1 MMKNITKIG
10 LLLVVCTLLCISIVT
25 ATDNTNLPTKNEVNS
40 FLEDMKGKSASEVM
54 DSVKEDHST
63 WKADL
68 LECSTCTGDKE
79 AIALY
84 YKDSE
89 SQKGYGSVYFK
100 DGKIVSPSILK
111 GYSTKESYKGMIEEG
126 TSEPSTE
133 DQVDEECKDG
143 NCKKEINDSE
153 SKEVQIKS
161 ESKITVEDRKA
172 AFMKFL
178 ETKDSV
184 TLEEVQEELDKC
196 FPNDMEA

>member
-1 MMKNITKIG
+1 MKNITKIG

-40 FLEDMKGKSASEVM
+40 SLEDMKGKSASEVM

-84 YKDSE
+84 YKDSG
-89 SQKGYGSVYFK
+89 SQTGYGSIYFK
-100 DGKIVSPSILK
+100 EGEIVSPSRLK
-111 GYSTKESYKGMIEEG
+111 GYSTKESYKGVLEEG
-126 TSEPSTE
+126 N
-133 DQVDEECKDG
+133 DEECKDG
-143 NCKKEINDSE
+143 DCKKEINDSE
-153 SKEVQIKS
+153 SREVSIKS
-161 ESKITVEDRKA
+161 KSKITVEDRKA
-172 AFMKFL
+172 AFMEFI

-184 TLEEVQEELDKC
+184 TLDEVREELDKC
-196 FPNDMEA
+196 FPDDMEA